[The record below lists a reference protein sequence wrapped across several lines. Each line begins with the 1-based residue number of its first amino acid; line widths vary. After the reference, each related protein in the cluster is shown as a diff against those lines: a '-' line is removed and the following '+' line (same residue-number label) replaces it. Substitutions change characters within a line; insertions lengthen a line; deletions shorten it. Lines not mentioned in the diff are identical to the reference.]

1 MEILQKNQMSYIFDE
16 LHHPVIKGKI
26 GVTNHIKE
34 RLFERQ
40 RLSIK
45 DFVPYFHNMK
55 FQRGDRRCQHLRV
68 IDQKIAKST
77 YPNCDYLYSKRLD
90 MILVFDRDNKYIITV
105 LDFDTSYYSG
115 GYNISNY

>member
-26 GVTNHIKE
+26 GVKFHIKE

-45 DFVPYFHNMK
+45 DLVPYFHNMK
-55 FQRGDRRCQHLRV
+55 FQRGDRRCPHLRV
-68 IDQKIAKST
+68 IDQKIAKSI
-77 YPNCDYLYSKRLD
+77 YPNCDYLYMKALNLAIVVSRIDNNMVTCLD
-90 MILVFDRDNKYIITV
+90 LNTD
-105 LDFDTSYYSG
+105 YYKPN
-115 GYNISNY
+115 NIY

>member
-26 GVTNHIKE
+26 GVKIHIKE

-45 DFVPYFHNMK
+45 DLVPYFHNMK
-55 FQRGDRRCQHLRV
+55 FQRGDRRCPHLRV
-68 IDQKIAKST
+68 IDQKIAKSI
-77 YPNCDYLYSKRLD
+77 YPNCDYLYMKALNLAIVVSRIDNNMVTCLD
-90 MILVFDRDNKYIITV
+90 LNTDYYKPNNKY
-105 LDFDTSYYSG
+105 
-115 GYNISNY
+115 

>member
-26 GVTNHIKE
+26 GVKFHIKE

-45 DFVPYFHNMK
+45 DLGPYF
-55 FQRGDRRCQHLRV
+55 
-68 IDQKIAKST
+68 QKII
-77 YPNCDYLYSKRLD
+77 NLY
-90 MILVFDRDNKYIITV
+90 IF
-105 LDFDTSYYSG
+105 
-115 GYNISNY
+115 ISSEKKNRYKFGLLF